1 MLNSYLSHHRD
12 REIEIWNPTGKYAI
26 PQAVIPLKRALEAI
40 VTSGSYARP
49 LHPSVKQN
57 GTEDEEATPVKKEDG
72 RPSSAR
78 RSSARANKRAKKE
91 ESDDELPNDNGASH
105 AEYDDDVKP
114 SIGMQGLDKTF
125 ASMSM
130 KAVKRITPDRIY
142 SAALHPVAHKDLV
155 FVGDRKG
162 WLGIWDASTD
172 ASGEALQTE
181 DDEEDE
187 YDRHAF
193 VQRVFHDHG
202 TIARMLFDPIKA
214 HT

>member
-1 MLNSYLSHHRD
+1 MD
-12 REIEIWNPTGKYAI
+12 
-26 PQAVIPLKRALEAI
+26 
-40 VTSGSYARP
+40 
-49 LHPSVKQN
+49 
-57 GTEDEEATPVKKEDG
+57 
-72 RPSSAR
+72 
-78 RSSARANKRAKKE
+78 
-91 ESDDELPNDNGASH
+91 
-105 AEYDDDVKP
+105 YDDDVKP
-114 SIGMQGLDKTF
+114 SVGMQSLNKTF
-125 ASMSM
+125 ESMSM

-142 SAALHPVAHKDLV
+142 SAALHPIENKDLV

-202 TIARMLFDPIKA
+202 TIARMQFDPVKA